1 MSEESEN
8 ILKGAGKN
16 AGTQLDTDEDGFAA
30 NVLASLD
37 DKSAAHA
44 SKVKKAYDISTLSPR
59 TKEILS
65 KMNADERAKYTG
77 AFGSQML
84 EPVPEY
90 IKTEAEVVFKNEN
103 NSYIVLGRD
112 RPGNRETGYGGKG
125 FTQCASIDLVVGRDA
140 PNPQAFDVITGEK
153 IFIDPNFETDA
164 ARIYISQKADIDA
177 YFELA
182 EGIVGNHQE
191 ASAIGI
197 KADCVRVIGRQG
209 VKIISGGDDL
219 MNSQGQVLAD
229 SPKFGIDLIANNDD
243 TELQPIVKGH
253 NLINFLDELLELIDN
268 LGGILNGFLV
278 SQMELNKVIGEHTH
292 ISPFYANPT
301 LFSLPLQTKTFKTM
315 LIHLEKIKKS
325 ILQYKANLAA
335 FRENYLQ
342 PSGED
347 YILSR
352 YNFSN

>member
-1 MSEESEN
+1 MSEESESF
-8 ILKGAGKN
+8 LKIAGKKS
-16 AGTQLDTDEDGFAA
+16 GTQTDTDEDGFAA

-44 SKVKKAYDISTLSPR
+44 SKVKKAYDISTLSPK
-59 TKEILS
+59 TKEILA
-65 KMNADERAKYTG
+65 KMTADERSKYTG
-77 AFGSQML
+77 AFGSLLL

-125 FTQCASIDLVVGRDA
+125 YTQCASIDLVTGRGA
-140 PNPQAFDVITGEK
+140 PLPLAFDQITGEK

-164 ARIYISQKADIDA
+164 ARIYISQKADIDE
-177 YFELA
+177 YFDLA
-182 EGIVGNHQE
+182 TGVVGGHQE

-197 KADCVRVIGRQG
+197 KADCVRIVGRQG
-209 VKIISGGDDL
+209 IKIVTGGDSH
-219 MNSQGQVLAD
+219 NSQGQDLTNL
-229 SPKFGIDLIANNDD
+229 KFGIDLIANNDD
-243 TELQPIVKGH
+243 TDLQPLVKGG
-253 NLINFLDELLELIDN
+253 NMINFLDELLELIDN

-278 SQMELNKVIGEHTH
+278 TQMELNKVIGEHTH
-292 ISPFYANPT
+292 ISPFFANPT

-315 LIHLEKIKKS
+315 LVQLEKVKKS

-342 PSGED
+342 ASGDD